1 MERIFKNKWVMLGL
15 FGLGLW
21 LGVKYLLPL
30 LLPFVIGSLLA
41 LAAEPVVRLASRK
54 MKRPLATGV
63 GIGATLVLLGCV
75 VVLVGAFAVKEL
87 AVLVDELPDMQAS
100 VQGGIRKLNHWLD
113 EAVERSPEGIR
124 GILQQTVDRTFS
136 KESALVMPVAEQ
148 IPTTIANFLLW
159 IPTGAVTIFT
169 TLVSAFMISAR
180 LPVLRQKLHS
190 WLPASWEAT
199 YLPAVRQIRRGI
211 WGWLKAQTKLMLI
224 TGGVLTAGF
233 LLLRVEYA
241 VFRAALIALVDAV
254 PVLGTGTVLIPWA
267 LFSFLRGNTPL
278 GIGLLGIYG
287 VALTVRTVLEPRL
300 VGRHLGLDP
309 LLTLIAF
316 YVGFTLWGFLGMLLA
331 PVLAVA
337 IGTVTKQKQI

>member
-1 MERIFKNKWVMLGL
+1 MERILKNKWVILGL
-15 FGLGLW
+15 LAFGLW

-30 LLPFVIGSLLA
+30 LLPFAIGTLLA
-41 LAAEPVVRLASRK
+41 VAAEPLVRLTSRK
-54 MKRPLATGV
+54 MKRPYAACV
-63 GIGATLVLLGCV
+63 GISTTLVLLGCV

-87 AVLVDELPDMQAS
+87 EVLVKELPDMQAAA
-100 VQGGIRKLNHWLD
+100 QGGIRKLNHWLD
-113 EAVERSPEGIR
+113 QAVARSPEGVR
-124 GILQQTVDRTFS
+124 GVLQQTVDNAFS
-136 KESALVMPVAEQ
+136 AKSALVMPVAEQ
-148 IPTTIANFLLW
+148 IPKTVANFLLW

-180 LPVLRQKLHS
+180 LPRLRQKIQGL
-190 WLPASWEAT
+190 LPACWQET

-211 WGWLKAQTKLMLI
+211 WGWLKAQIKLMLI
-224 TGGVLTAGF
+224 TSCVLTAGF

-267 LFSFLRGNTPL
+267 LFSFLRGDTAL
-278 GIGLLGIYG
+278 GVGLVGIYG

-337 IGTVTKQKQI
+337 IGTITKQTN